1 MNNVLEMSSTSFFL
15 LTVFV
20 LICASIKKSEHKIV
34 LKQLIMRLY
43 FVSFF
48 ILMSSLAFAQ
58 KKVKASYYHQKFE
71 GRLTSSGVKYRSDS
85 LTCAHKT
92 LPFGTRLKV
101 QNPENNS
108 FVIVTVTDRGP
119 FIKGREIDLSYAAAD
134 RLDIIEKGVAQV
146 VITKLRELK
155 FTPPIKFDKQGM
167 FLAVTKPHE
176 ISDNL
181 DIGGE
186 EILYTQK

>member
-1 MNNVLEMSSTSFFL
+1 MLG
-15 LTVFV
+15 
-20 LICASIKKSEHKIV
+20 
-34 LKQLIMRLY
+34 
-43 FVSFF
+43 
-48 ILMSSLAFAQ
+48 FAQ
-58 KKVKASYYHQKFE
+58 KSVKASFYHKKFE
-71 GRLTSSGVKYRSDS
+71 GRLTSSGIKYRSDS

-167 FLAVTKPHE
+167 FLAETKPHE

-186 EILYTQK
+186 EILYSQK

>member
-1 MNNVLEMSSTSFFL
+1 M
-15 LTVFV
+15 
-20 LICASIKKSEHKIV
+20 
-34 LKQLIMRLY
+34 
-43 FVSFF
+43 
-48 ILMSSLAFAQ
+48 AFSQ

-71 GRLTSSGVKYRSDS
+71 GRLTSSGIKYRSDS

-134 RLDIIEKGVAQV
+134 RLDIIKKGVAQV

-167 FLAVTKPHE
+167 FLAQTEPHG
-176 ISDNL
+176 ISDDLNI
-181 DIGGE
+181 DRE
-186 EILYTQK
+186 EVLYTQK

>member
-1 MNNVLEMSSTSFFL
+1 MNNVLEMSHASFFL
-15 LTVFV
+15 LIVFM
-20 LICASIKKSEHKIV
+20 LICASIKKSAHKSV

-43 FVSFF
+43 FVSFL
-48 ILMSSLAFAQ
+48 ILMSSMAFSQ

-71 GRLTSSGVKYRSDS
+71 GRLTSSGIKYRSDS

-134 RLDIIEKGVAQV
+134 RLDIIKKGVAQV

-167 FLAVTKPHE
+167 FLAQTEPHG
-176 ISDNL
+176 ISDDLN
-181 DIGGE
+181 IGRE
-186 EILYTQK
+186 EVLYTQK

>member
-146 VITKLRELK
+146 VITKLQELK